1 MSRSILAIFLGWA
14 ASLVVIVLV
23 EAASHQLF
31 PMPSGTDIWN
41 PADLARGG
49 PDVPTAALALVL
61 IAWALGAL
69 AGGFLAGR
77 LVQNGQVRHALLVA
91 AVVLGSAVWTMLTV
105 PHPAWMWVAALV
117 LVPAGGWLGGNL
129 AAGMARGGVEG

>member
-1 MSRSILAIFLGWA
+1 MSRSILAVFLGWA

-31 PMPSGTDIWN
+31 PLPAGADIWN

-49 PDVPTAALALVL
+49 PDIPAAAFALVV
-61 IAWALGAL
+61 AGWTLGAL

-77 LVQNGQVRHALLVA
+77 LVQKGQVRHALLVA

-105 PHPAWMWVAALV
+105 PHPVLMWVAAII
-117 LVPAGGWLGGNL
+117 LVPAAGWLGGRL
-129 AAGMARGGVEG
+129 AQGMARVGAES

>member
-31 PMPSGTDIWN
+31 PLPAGTDIWN
-41 PADLARGG
+41 PADLAQTG
-49 PDVPTAALALVL
+49 PSIPAAAFALVVV
-61 IAWALGAL
+61 AWALGAL

-77 LVQNGQVRHALLVA
+77 LVPKSQVRHALLVA
-91 AVVLGSAVWTMLTV
+91 AVVLGSAVWTMLTI
-105 PHPAWMWVAALV
+105 PNPAWMWVAALV
-117 LVPAGGWLGGNL
+117 LVPTGGWLGGRL
-129 AAGMARGGVEG
+129 AAGMARVGVES

>member
-23 EAASHQLF
+23 EALSHQLF
-31 PMPSGTDIWN
+31 PLPSATDVWN

-49 PDVPTAALALVL
+49 PDIPAAAFALVVV
-61 IAWALGAL
+61 AWALGAL

-77 LVQNGQVRHALLVA
+77 LVPKGQVRHALLVA

-105 PHPAWMWVAALV
+105 PHPAWMWIAALA
-117 LVPAGGWLGGNL
+117 LVPAGGWLGGSL
-129 AAGMARGGVEG
+129 ATGMARVGVEG